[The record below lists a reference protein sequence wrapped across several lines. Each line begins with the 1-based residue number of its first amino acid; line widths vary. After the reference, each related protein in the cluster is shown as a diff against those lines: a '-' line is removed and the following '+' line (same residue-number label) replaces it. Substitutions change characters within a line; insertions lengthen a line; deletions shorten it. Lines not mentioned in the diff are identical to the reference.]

1 MKTRNL
7 NVSTDQSELCKVHKD
22 AAFDGDGDA
31 PWFKPLLLP
40 ARLPH
45 NPTLNFLGRP
55 EVGGKWFIQY
65 VGSYLPNFTESHS
78 KYTFFSPRP

>member
-45 NPTLNFLGRP
+45 
-55 EVGGKWFIQY
+55 
-65 VGSYLPNFTESHS
+65 
-78 KYTFFSPRP
+78 